1 MLLRFPDVQE
11 RLREEIKEATDNGT
25 VFDFERLQRCTYMEA
40 VIQETL
46 RMYPP
51 VFTLSIIRLIKIVL

>member
-1 MLLRFPDVQE
+1 MLLRYPEVQE
-11 RLREEIKEATDNGT
+11 TLRKELEAATEKGKH
-25 VFDFERLQRCTYMEA
+25 FDFERLQRCDYMEA

-51 VFTLSIIRLIKIVL
+51 VH

>member
-11 RLREEIKEATDNGT
+11 RLRNELLEATADGT
-25 VFDFERLQRCTYMEA
+25 VFDFEKLQKCSYLEA

-46 RMYPP
+46 RLRPP
-51 VFTLSIIRLIKIVL
+51 VFS